1 MQNIQF
7 TKQHNADYVTKW
19 GVHMSTVGYIKYKDL
34 FTIFES
40 VAIDLKDSEYSKVI
54 EL

>member
-1 MQNIQF
+1 MYDLISQGKNHVASEII
-7 TKQHNADYVTKW
+7 KGIIEKENE
-19 GVHMSTVGYIKYKDL
+19 KYKDL